1 MSAACIIKQF
11 SFQSFHVL
19 SISSVACVCVVEIND
34 TYFRVN
40 PVIMHVVSVYLELKE
55 IMLMVFCIIAPPK

>member
-1 MSAACIIKQF
+1 MHHQTVFISEF
-11 SFQSFHVL
+11 SCAL
-19 SISSVACVCVVEIND
+19 YSSVACVCVVVEIND

>member
-1 MSAACIIKQF
+1 M
-11 SFQSFHVL
+11 L

-34 TYFRVN
+34 TYFCVN

-55 IMLMVFCIIAPPK
+55 IMLMVFCIIAPSQIARV